1 MNHITPQPPHG
12 PHGTSLSVAEAAAAL
27 HIRPEEVLRHI
38 RAGDLPHLR
47 LPGQDGIEFR
57 VLPEDV
63 AALRDRLAPESD
75 PVVDQHEGNGHA
87 GRPESRAETPL
98 TAEVLSETLA
108 AALGPLLA
116 QQKQLLSETARLRE
130 MVTVQA
136 ERIAEL
142 EAATAVEAP
151 PRVAEERAP
160 SSSEPEKADFSLVD
174 GERPPAPDEP
184 LDDEHDLGSQV
195 RALREELALL
205 RERRQQADDG
215 AFQQAWRRVQRRPWW
230 ADLLD

>member
-1 MNHITPQPPHG
+1 MNQITPQPPLG

-27 HIRPEEVLRHI
+27 RISSEEVLRHI

-47 LPGQDGIEFR
+47 LQGQDGIEFR
-57 VLPEDV
+57 VLLEDV
-63 AALRDRLAPESD
+63 SALRNRLAPEAE
-75 PVVDQHEGNGHA
+75 PAVDQHGGNGQTS
-87 GRPESRAETPL
+87 RQESETQTPL
-98 TAEVLSETLA
+98 TAEGFSETLA
-108 AALGPLLA
+108 AALAPLLA
-116 QQKQLLSETARLRE
+116 QQKQLRSETARLRE
-130 MVTVQA
+130 IVTMQA

-142 EAATAVEAP
+142 EAATVADEP
-151 PRVAEERAP
+151 PSPEE
-160 SSSEPEKADFSLVD
+160 E
-174 GERPPAPDEP
+174 ERPPQPTVSAAPEGM
-184 LDDEHDLGSQV
+184 EELGSQL

>member
-1 MNHITPQPPHG
+1 
-12 PHGTSLSVAEAAAAL
+12 VAEAASAL
-27 HIRPEEVLRHI
+27 RIRPEEVLRHI

-63 AALRDRLAPESD
+63 AALRDRLAPEAE
-75 PVVDQHEGNGHA
+75 PVVDQHGGNGYP
-87 GRPESRAETPL
+87 GRPEGRTETPL

-116 QQKQLLSETARLRE
+116 QQQQLLSETARLKE

-142 EAATAVEAP
+142 EAGAVVETL
-151 PRVAEERAP
+151 PRLDAESAP
-160 SSSEPEKADFSLVD
+160 SSLEAEKADFNSVA
-174 GERPPAPDEP
+174 GEQPRAPDEP
-184 LDDEHDLGSQV
+184 PDDEHDLGSEL

>member
-1 MNHITPQPPHG
+1 MNHIPPQPPLG
-12 PHGTSLSVAEAAAAL
+12 SHGTSLSVAEAAAAL

-47 LPGQDGIEFR
+47 LQGQDGIEFR

-63 AALRDRLAPESD
+63 IALRDRLTPEAE
-75 PVVDQHEGNGHA
+75 PTVDQHGGNGHA
-87 GRPESRAETPL
+87 SQPESRTETHPL
-98 TAEVLSETLA
+98 TVEVFSEALA
-108 AALGPLLA
+108 AALAPLLA
-116 QQKQLLSETARLRE
+116 QQKQLQSETARLGELVR
-130 MVTVQA
+130 VQA

-142 EAATAVEAP
+142 EAATVAAAP
-151 PRVAEERAP
+151 PSVQE
-160 SSSEPEKADFSLVD
+160 EKAPPSPEEEEHPPIPD
-174 GERPPAPDEP
+174 GPPDSMQE
-184 LDDEHDLGSQV
+184 LGSQV